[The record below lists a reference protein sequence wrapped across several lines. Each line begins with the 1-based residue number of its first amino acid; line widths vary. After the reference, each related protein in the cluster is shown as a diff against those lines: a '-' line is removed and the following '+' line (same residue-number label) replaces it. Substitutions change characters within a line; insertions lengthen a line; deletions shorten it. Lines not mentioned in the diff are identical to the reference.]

1 MKLEIMRGLIGEGHS
16 LNYMIYEQNEIF
28 LKLSSMTALL
38 AAREWTGLSKVF
50 AQFPSPSKSNY
61 LSRSNPLGNMEHR
74 NLGGLL
80 NVSVIGLGCLPMVGY
95 YGGKYEKKDM
105 IALIRHAYEK
115 GVTFF
120 RYGGGVW
127 TLYQRRVGR
136 RSTRPVP

>member
-1 MKLEIMRGLIGEGHS
+1 
-16 LNYMIYEQNEIF
+16 
-28 LKLSSMTALL
+28 
-38 AAREWTGLSKVF
+38 
-50 AQFPSPSKSNY
+50 
-61 LSRSNPLGNMEHR
+61 MEHR

-105 IALIRHAYEK
+105 IALIRRIEK
-115 GVTFF
+115 GCDLF